1 MKRIAASLAIV
12 VAVAAGAGGA
22 HAASAVS
29 SRECQRDMLGPLWTR
44 LDTARAYRG
53 GFAEQESITCD
64 LSADQCS
71 TETST
76 CVANG
81 RTCADND
88 DCGRCVGSGV
98 GCSVDADC
106 GVARKRGNK
115 SYNQLLQDY
124 PPQKLEFLSVL
135 DGFARSL
142 DDTRRRVRRE
152 AVCGFRETLNEI
164 IAGEMLLGNQRLL
177 QGLRTRY
184 PGIGDPLDPDQLT
197 LLNQSTEIF
206 RDAVSLA
213 ADRFREAPERAR
225 SRGDV
230 NPDFPFFVQNTPAVP
245 GTQGEVVESDYFR
258 FTDLVV
264 RYGLAGNSL
273 GKRMFFFGN
282 DDPVERANAAAVFQ
296 RTAQTVY
303 LTGALLGAAQS
314 PDDFQNNNGFEVK
327 RQVNDAQQ
335 IFDDILAGFNPL
347 TLRGDF
353 VPNQPTNNLLAGLR
367 NLVLSAQAVEE
378 SARVLN
384 RQYDEDQTALTQE
397 LRRQTE
403 SYVDQLDILL
413 GLIVRP
419 GDVSCDPPEQ
429 TACDLSNPQHREKVL
444 ALARD
449 PVYMCGPQAAIDP
462 LDCTATAGEGACDA
476 TICNFYRA
484 YTGAQIELRE
494 AERMLMNFTE
504 QIRVEEER
512 AGVVTRTIQS
522 GAYSLSAL
530 DVAQG
535 LAVAATPDLAFDP
548 SDLGAPEL
556 SFSVSAA
563 VEGLFNSRRTK
574 IEAAQEIQLEQN
586 ESAATIKN
594 LLLEQITQSVA
605 VERAKLSVIEENANY
620 TASIGDLVR
629 FIRNAAASREELTQA
644 YFTNP
649 AYRLQ
654 LELAQQ
660 DADAAFEA
668 AMVSAYEATKA
679 LEYEWVE
686 RLANPVA
693 RQDGGLPE
701 PIGGGAK
708 FDPIVRAESVF
719 AVASAGSPGSPS
731 PTIQTYVESL
741 QQWDSKMRQLRGPQR
756 QPGQTVRISLKRD
769 IFGLDSPDEAFN
781 RIAFRDL
788 IARNRVPGR
797 NPSQDDLVLEFPIQ
811 IADETLLPPRSNLKV
826 LNRREGAGLCEGGIS
841 VNLKTVPGRML
852 RSTPSPNPPLVDLVL
867 LDEAVL
873 RTFFSR
879 FESGGQDD
887 FLTLKLERARDI
899 GQSQFAALSVQ
910 ATIDDVGTVQPNC
923 QLANRSPAVSRW
935 QFRIPGGSGSNG
947 TLLLDNLDDIELIL
961 TYTFGQPPTFEFPVF
976 PR

>member
-1 MKRIAASLAIV
+1 MKRFAASLAT
-12 VAVAAGAGGA
+12 AVAMALLGNAGEVGA
-22 HAASAVS
+22 ATAVAS
-29 SRECQRDMLGPLWTR
+29 RDCVRGDLSAIWSR
-44 LDTARAYRG
+44 LDVARAYRG
-53 GFAEQESITCD
+53 GFAEPDDGGIT
-64 LSADQCS
+64 
-71 TETST
+71 
-76 CVANG
+76 
-81 RTCADND
+81 R
-88 DCGRCVGSGV
+88 R
-98 GCSVDADC
+98 
-106 GVARKRGNK
+106 RGNK

-124 PPQKLEFLSVL
+124 PLQQAEFRAIL
-135 DGFARSL
+135 DEFATNL
-142 DDTRRRVRRE
+142 DDPRQRVARE

-164 IAGEMLLGNQRLL
+164 MAGETLLGNQKLL

-197 LLNQSTEIF
+197 LLTEATSIF
-206 RDAVSLA
+206 RSAVELT
-213 ADRFREAPERAR
+213 ADRLREAPERAR

-230 NPDFPFFVQNTPAVP
+230 NLDFPFFVQNTPTVA

-282 DDPVERANAAAVFQ
+282 DDAVERANAAAVFQ

-303 LTGALLGAAQS
+303 LSAALLGAAQTRE
-314 PDDFQNNNGFEVK
+314 DFQNNAGFEVK

-335 IFDDILAGFNPL
+335 TFDDILAGFNPL
-347 TLRGDF
+347 TLSGDF
-353 VPNQPTNNLLAGLR
+353 VPNQPTNNLLAGVR
-367 NLVLSAQAVEE
+367 NLVVSAQTDEE
-378 SARVLN
+378 SARLLN

-403 SYVDQLDILL
+403 AYVDQLDILL
-413 GLIVRP
+413 GIVVRP
-419 GDVSCDPPEQ
+419 GDVSCDPPQQ
-429 TACDLSNPQHREKVL
+429 TACDLAISEHREKVL
-444 ALARD
+444 ALTRD
-449 PVYMCGPQAAIDP
+449 PAYMCGPQAALDP
-462 LDCTATAGEGACDA
+462 LDCTATTAEGACDA

-484 YTGAQIELRE
+484 FTGAQIDLRE
-494 AERMLMNFTE
+494 AERTLMNFTE
-504 QIRVEEER
+504 QIRIEEER
-512 AGVVTRTIQS
+512 SGTVTRTVRS
-522 GAYSLSAL
+522 GAVGLSVL

-535 LAVAATPDLAFDP
+535 IATAAVPDI
-548 SDLGAPEL
+548 SVGADGPEL
-556 SFSVSAA
+556 SYALTAA
-563 VEGLFNSRRTK
+563 VEGIFNAQRTQ
-574 IEAAQEIQLEQN
+574 IEAAQEIQLEQT

-594 LLLEQITQSVA
+594 LLLEQATQAIA
-605 VERAKLSVIEENANY
+605 VQRAKLSVIEERANY

-629 FIRNAAASREELTQA
+629 FMRNAAGSREELTQA

-649 AYRLQ
+649 AYRMQ

-660 DADAAFEA
+660 DADASFEA
-668 AMVSAYEATKA
+668 AMVSAYQATKA

-686 RLANPVA
+686 RVSNPVA
-693 RQDGGLPE
+693 RQDGGLAE
-701 PIGGGAK
+701 PIGGGSK

-719 AVASAGSPGSPS
+719 AVASAGSPGAPS
-731 PTIQTYVESL
+731 PTLQTYVEAL

-769 IFGLDSPDEAFN
+769 IFGFDSPDEAFN
-781 RIAFRDL
+781 RLAFRDL

-797 NPSQDDLVLEFPIQ
+797 NPNQDDLVLEFPIQ
-811 IADETLLPPRSNLKV
+811 IADETLLPPRLNLKI

-841 VNLKTVPGRML
+841 VDLKTVPGRML
-852 RSTPSPNPPLVDLVL
+852 RSVPSVNPPLVDLVL
-867 LDEAVL
+867 FDEAVL

-887 FLTLKLERARDI
+887 FLTLELEEARDI

-910 ATIDDVGTVQPNC
+910 ATIDGAGSVQPNC

-947 TLLLDNLDDIELIL
+947 SLLLDNLDDIELIL
-961 TYTFGQPPTFEFPVF
+961 TYTFGQPPTFQFPVF
-976 PR
+976 PAG

>member
-1 MKRIAASLAIV
+1 MKRFAASLATAIV
-12 VAVAAGAGGA
+12 MGLLSNAGAAGAATAVPSRDCVRGDL
-22 HAASAVS
+22 SAIWS
-29 SRECQRDMLGPLWTR
+29 R
-44 LDTARAYRG
+44 LDVARAYRG
-53 GFAEQESITCD
+53 GFAEPDDGGIT
-64 LSADQCS
+64 
-71 TETST
+71 
-76 CVANG
+76 
-81 RTCADND
+81 R
-88 DCGRCVGSGV
+88 R
-98 GCSVDADC
+98 
-106 GVARKRGNK
+106 RGNK

-124 PPQKLEFLSVL
+124 PPQKGEFLAVL
-135 DGFARSL
+135 DEFAANLGDS
-142 DDTRRRVRRE
+142 RRRVARE

-164 IAGEMLLGNQRLL
+164 MAGETLLGNQKLL

-197 LLNQSTEIF
+197 LLTEATSIF
-206 RDAVSLA
+206 RSAVELS
-213 ADRFREAPERAR
+213 ADRLREAPERAR

-230 NPDFPFFVQNTPAVP
+230 NLDFPFFVQNTPTIA

-282 DDPVERANAAAVFQ
+282 DDAVERANAAAVFQ

-303 LTGALLGAAQS
+303 LSAALLGVAQTR
-314 PDDFQNNNGFEVK
+314 DDFQNNAGFEVK

-335 IFDDILAGFNPL
+335 TFDDILAGFNPL
-347 TLRGDF
+347 TLSGDF
-353 VPNQPTNNLLAGLR
+353 VPNQPTNNLLAGVR
-367 NLVLSAQAVEE
+367 NLVVSAQADEE
-378 SARVLN
+378 SARILN

-403 SYVDQLDILL
+403 AYVDQLDILL
-413 GLIVRP
+413 GIVVRP
-419 GDVSCDPPEQ
+419 GDVSCDPPQQ
-429 TACDLSNPQHREKVL
+429 TACDLSVPEHREKVL
-444 ALARD
+444 ALTRD
-449 PVYMCGPQAAIDP
+449 PVYMCGPQAAVNP
-462 LDCTATAGEGACDA
+462 LDCTATAAEGACDA

-484 YTGAQIELRE
+484 FTGAQIDLRE
-494 AERMLMNFTE
+494 AERSLMNFTE
-504 QIRVEEER
+504 QIRIEEER
-512 AGVVTRTIQS
+512 SGFVTRTVKS
-522 GAYSLSAL
+522 GADAISAL

-535 LAVAATPDLAFDP
+535 IAVAATPDIE
-548 SDLGAPEL
+548 LGVQGASAISSLTWSP
-556 SFSVSAA
+556 SAA
-563 VEGLFNSRRTK
+563 VEGIFQSGRTQL
-574 IEAAQEIQLEQN
+574 EAVQEIRLEQN

-594 LLLEQITQSVA
+594 LLLEQITQSIA
-605 VERAKLSVIEENANY
+605 VQRAKLAVIEERANY

-629 FIRNAAASREELTQA
+629 FMRNAAGSREELTEA

-660 DADAAFEA
+660 DADASFEA

-686 RLANPVA
+686 RVSNPVA
-693 RQDGGLPE
+693 RQDGGLAE
-701 PIGGGAK
+701 PIGGGSK

-719 AVASAGSPGSPS
+719 AVASAGSPGAPS
-731 PTIQTYVESL
+731 PTLQTYVEAL

-769 IFGLDSPDEAFN
+769 IFGFDSPDEAFN
-781 RIAFRDL
+781 RLAFRDL
-788 IARNRVPGR
+788 IARNRVRGR
-797 NPSQDDLVLEFPIQ
+797 NPNQDDLVLEFPIQ
-811 IADETLLPPRSNLKV
+811 IADETLLPPRLNLKI
-826 LNRREGAGLCEGGIS
+826 LNRREGAGLCEGGVS
-841 VNLKTVPGRML
+841 VDLKTVPGRML
-852 RSTPSPNPPLVDLVL
+852 RSVPSVNPPLVDLIL
-867 LDEAVL
+867 FDEAVL

-887 FLTLKLERARDI
+887 FLTLELEEARDI

-910 ATIDDVGTVQPNC
+910 ATIDGAGSVQPNC

-947 TLLLDNLDDIELIL
+947 TLLLDNLDDIELVL
-961 TYTFGQPPTFEFPVF
+961 TYTFGQPPTFQFPVF
-976 PR
+976 PAG